1 MLDSWRGYNFSHKHR
16 NATYSHEKGSSGYQ
30 MPSEDLNFL
39 TRKIVYGTLRQQYLG
54 VWLTYHYCSYGASF
68 ICIRTL
74 LSSVKKTIYLLLED
88 YYTLKTMAEVSAVF
102 FLLSGIPGR
111 LSSPPPGKHYNPYF
125 LSPSLSSLVSFL
137 SSLLTI
143 PLLFF
148 EGSTYDYF
156 NVYCELHW
164 W

>member
-1 MLDSWRGYNFSHKHR
+1 M
-16 NATYSHEKGSSGYQ
+16 
-30 MPSEDLNFL
+30 
-39 TRKIVYGTLRQQYLG
+39 
-54 VWLTYHYCSYGASF
+54 
-68 ICIRTL
+68 
-74 LSSVKKTIYLLLED
+74 LED

-102 FLLSGIPGR
+102 FLHSGIPGR

-125 LSPSLSSLVSFL
+125 SYNHYLLVSLL

-148 EGSTYDYF
+148 GGSTYDYC
-156 NVYCELHW
+156 NVNCELHW